1 MKMLPALW
9 NRQEALLL
17 MAKEATFTNTGAAIL
32 AIEFLAVA
40 NLVPAF
46 TAFDGAIDQLKHLIF
61 RASPLERAASEK

>member
-1 MKMLPALW
+1 
-9 NRQEALLL
+9 
-17 MAKEATFTNTGAAIL
+17 MAKEATFTDTGAAIL
-32 AIEFLAVA
+32 TIEFLAVA